1 MCLDKSEFDNF
12 TLNIKQK
19 TSEIE
24 TKVSNLSADVFEKGQ
39 FIEGN
44 TFYIDELR
52 KESENF
58 RDKLEEVIFLDDLNA
73 VKEKLDAKADRIE
86 LAQI

>member
-1 MCLDKSEFDNF
+1 LCLDKSEFDNF
-12 TLNIKQK
+12 TLNMKQK
-19 TSEIE
+19 TSEFE
-24 TKVSNLSADVFEKGQ
+24 SKLSNLSADVFEKGQ

-58 RDKLEEVIFLDDLNA
+58 KDKLEEVIFLDDLNA

>member
-12 TLNIKQK
+12 TLNMKQK